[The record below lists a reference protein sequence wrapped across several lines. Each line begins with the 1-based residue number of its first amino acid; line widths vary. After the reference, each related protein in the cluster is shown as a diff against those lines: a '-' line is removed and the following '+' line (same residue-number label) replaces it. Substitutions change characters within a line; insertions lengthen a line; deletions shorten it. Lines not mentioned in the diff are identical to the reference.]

1 MKKMIR
7 LLIKVNKIL
16 IDISA
21 KEIWKKEEI
30 NLVRKVL
37 TFCYE
42 SLSLRE
48 SFELSVRLTDDK
60 EIMNLNKMYRNK
72 NSPTNVLSFCS
83 QKYNYDKIGFQVL
96 GDLVISRDTAI
107 KELEGTKKTLEQH
120 ISHLTVHGF
129 LHLLGYIHEDDK
141 EAKTMEDLETEILK
155 KLNIPDPYLG
165 IN

>member
-107 KELEGTKKTLEQH
+107 KEIKGTKKTLEQH

-141 EAKTMEDLETEILK
+141 EAETMEDLETEILK

-165 IN
+165 II

>member
-1 MKKMIR
+1 M
-7 LLIKVNKIL
+7 NKIF

-21 KEIWKKEEI
+21 KKIWQKEETK
-30 NLVRKVL
+30 LVRKVL
-37 TFCYE
+37 LFCYE
-42 SLSLRE
+42 YLCLKGSL
-48 SFELSVRLTDDK
+48 ELSVRLTDDK
-60 EIMNLNKMYRNK
+60 EIMDLNKIYRNK

-83 QKYNYDKIGFQVL
+83 KKNKHDKLGFNIL

-107 KELEGTKKTLEQH
+107 KELAGTKKTFEQH

-129 LHLLGYIHEDDK
+129 LHLLGYIHEDDN
-141 EAKTMEDLETEILK
+141 EAKTMENLETEILK

>member
-1 MKKMIR
+1 M
-7 LLIKVNKIL
+7 NKIL

-21 KEIWKKEEI
+21 KKIWQKEEI

-37 TFCYE
+37 LSCYA
-42 SLSLRE
+42 SLSLKE
-48 SFELSVRLTDDK
+48 YLELSVRLTDDK
-60 EIMNLNKMYRNK
+60 EIMDLNKTYRNK

-83 QKYNYDKIGFQVL
+83 QRNKFDKLGFQTL

-107 KELEGTKKTLEQH
+107 KELAGTEKTFEQH

-129 LHLLGYIHEDDK
+129 LHLLGYIHEDDN
-141 EAKTMEDLETEILK
+141 EAKTMENLETEILK

>member
-1 MKKMIR
+1 MIR

-37 TFCYE
+37 TFCYD

-107 KELEGTKKTLEQH
+107 KELKGTKKTLEQH

-141 EAKTMEDLETEILK
+141 EAKTMEDLEIEILK

-165 IN
+165 II

>member
-1 MKKMIR
+1 MIR

-107 KELEGTKKTLEQH
+107 KELKGTKKTLEQH

-129 LHLLGYIHEDDK
+129 LHLLGYIHED
-141 EAKTMEDLETEILK
+141 ENRAKKMEDLETKILK
-155 KLNIPDPYLG
+155 KMNIPDPYLG

>member
-107 KELEGTKKTLEQH
+107 KELKGTKKTLEQH

-141 EAKTMEDLETEILK
+141 EAETMEDLETEILK

-165 IN
+165 II

>member
-1 MKKMIR
+1 M
-7 LLIKVNKIL
+7 NKIL

-21 KEIWKKEEI
+21 KKIWQKEEI
-30 NLVRKVL
+30 NLVRNVL
-37 TFCYE
+37 FSCYA
-42 SLSLRE
+42 SLSLKE
-48 SFELSVRLTDDK
+48 YLELSVRLTDDK
-60 EIMNLNKMYRNK
+60 EIMDLNKTYRNK

-83 QKYNYDKIGFQVL
+83 QKNKYDKLGIQTL

-107 KELEGTKKTLEQH
+107 KELAGTEKTFEQH

-129 LHLLGYIHEDDK
+129 LHLLGYIHEDDN
-141 EAKTMEDLETEILK
+141 EAKTMENLETEILK

>member
-1 MKKMIR
+1 MIR

-107 KELEGTKKTLEQH
+107 KEIKGTKKTLEQH

-141 EAKTMEDLETEILK
+141 EAETMEDLETEILK

-165 IN
+165 II

>member
-1 MKKMIR
+1 MS
-7 LLIKVNKIL
+7 KIL

-37 TFCYE
+37 TFCYD

-107 KELEGTKKTLEQH
+107 KELKGTKKTLEQH

-141 EAKTMEDLETEILK
+141 EAETMEDLETEILK

>member
-1 MKKMIR
+1 MIR

-48 SFELSVRLTDDK
+48 TFELSVRLTDDK

-107 KELEGTKKTLEQH
+107 KELKGTKKTLEQH

-141 EAKTMEDLETEILK
+141 EAETMEDLETEILK

>member
-1 MKKMIR
+1 M
-7 LLIKVNKIL
+7 NKIL

-21 KEIWKKEEI
+21 KKIWKKEEI

-37 TFCYE
+37 LSCYA
-42 SLSLRE
+42 SLSLKE
-48 SFELSVRLTDDK
+48 YLELSVRLTDDK
-60 EIMNLNKMYRNK
+60 EIMGLNKTYRNK

-83 QKYNYDKIGFQVL
+83 QKNKYDKLGVQTL

-107 KELEGTKKTLEQH
+107 KELAATEKTFEQH

-129 LHLLGYIHEDDK
+129 LHLLGYIHEDDN
-141 EAKTMEDLETEILK
+141 EAKTMENLETEILK

>member
-1 MKKMIR
+1 MIR

-83 QKYNYDKIGFQVL
+83 QKYNYDKIGFQIL

-107 KELEGTKKTLEQH
+107 KELKGTKKTLEQH

-141 EAKTMEDLETEILK
+141 EAETMEDLETKILK

>member
-83 QKYNYDKIGFQVL
+83 QKYNYDKIGFQIL

-107 KELEGTKKTLEQH
+107 KELKGTKKTLEQH

-141 EAKTMEDLETEILK
+141 EAETMEDLETEILK

>member
-1 MKKMIR
+1 MS
-7 LLIKVNKIL
+7 KIL

-107 KELEGTKKTLEQH
+107 KELKGTKKTLEQH

-141 EAKTMEDLETEILK
+141 EAETMEDLETEILK

>member
-1 MKKMIR
+1 M
-7 LLIKVNKIL
+7 NKIF

-21 KEIWKKEEI
+21 KKIWQKEETK
-30 NLVRKVL
+30 LVRKVL
-37 TFCYE
+37 LFCHEYLCLKG
-42 SLSLRE
+42 SL
-48 SFELSVRLTDDK
+48 ELSVRLTDDK
-60 EIMNLNKMYRNK
+60 EIMDLNKIYRNK

-83 QKYNYDKIGFQVL
+83 QKNKHDKLGLNIL

-107 KELEGTKKTLEQH
+107 KELAGTKKTFEQH

-129 LHLLGYIHEDDK
+129 LHLLGYIHEDDN
-141 EAKTMEDLETEILK
+141 EAKTMENLETEILK

>member
-1 MKKMIR
+1 MIR

-48 SFELSVRLTDDK
+48 TFELSVRLTDDK

-107 KELEGTKKTLEQH
+107 KEIKGTKKTLEQH

-141 EAKTMEDLETEILK
+141 EAETMEDLETEILK

>member
-1 MKKMIR
+1 MIR

-107 KELEGTKKTLEQH
+107 KELKGTKKTLEQH

-141 EAKTMEDLETEILK
+141 EAETMEDLETEILK

-165 IN
+165 TN

>member
-107 KELEGTKKTLEQH
+107 KEIKGTKKTLEQH

-141 EAKTMEDLETEILK
+141 EAETMEELETEILK

>member
-1 MKKMIR
+1 M
-7 LLIKVNKIL
+7 NKIL

-107 KELEGTKKTLEQH
+107 KELKGTKKTLEQH

-141 EAKTMEDLETEILK
+141 EAETMEDLETEILK

-165 IN
+165 TN

>member
-1 MKKMIR
+1 MIR

-107 KELEGTKKTLEQH
+107 KELKGTKKTLEQH

-141 EAKTMEDLETEILK
+141 EAETMEDLETEILK

>member
-1 MKKMIR
+1 M
-7 LLIKVNKIL
+7 NKIF

-21 KEIWKKEEI
+21 KKIWQKEETK
-30 NLVRKVL
+30 LVRKVL
-37 TFCYE
+37 LFCHEYLCLKG
-42 SLSLRE
+42 SL
-48 SFELSVRLTDDK
+48 ELSVRLTDDK
-60 EIMNLNKMYRNK
+60 EIMDLNKIYRNK

-83 QKYNYDKIGFQVL
+83 QKNKHDKLGFNIL

-107 KELEGTKKTLEQH
+107 KELAGTKKTFEQH

-129 LHLLGYIHEDDK
+129 LHLLGYIHEDDN
-141 EAKTMEDLETEILK
+141 EAKTMENLETEILK

>member
-1 MKKMIR
+1 M
-7 LLIKVNKIL
+7 NKIS

-21 KEIWKKEEI
+21 KKIWQKEEI

-37 TFCYE
+37 LTCYA
-42 SLSLRE
+42 SLSLKE
-48 SFELSVRLTDDK
+48 HLELSVRLTDDK
-60 EIMNLNKMYRNK
+60 EIMDLNKTYRNK

-83 QKYNYDKIGFQVL
+83 QKNKYDKLGVQIL

-107 KELEGTKKTLEQH
+107 KELAGTEKTFEQH
-120 ISHLTVHGF
+120 LSHLTVHGL
-129 LHLLGYIHEDDK
+129 LHLLGYIHEDDN
-141 EAKTMEDLETEILK
+141 EAKTMENLETEILR

>member
-1 MKKMIR
+1 M
-7 LLIKVNKIL
+7 NKIL

-107 KELEGTKKTLEQH
+107 KELKGTKKTLEQH

-129 LHLLGYIHEDDK
+129 LHLLGYIHEDDN
-141 EAKTMEDLETEILK
+141 EAKTMEDLETRILK